1 VDNRV
6 VASDAARSLVDVISA
21 EHEAIVAAAYERPA
35 FPADLLRLR
44 GFPLAE
50 FDRAEMMPADLTT
63 YTPTEF
69 RADAVIRYFRG
80 EAVEF
85 AIVYEVQISPD
96 PGKRRTWPAYVANV
110 YERAGCP
117 VILVV
122 VAPKRAVARRCAVP
136 IVVGE
141 PDFVLTPMVFG
152 PDGVSVV
159 TDPEEAR
166 RYPQLAVLSALAHGG
181 GAQSTAVLDAL
192 SVALDNADLQH
203 RDLYAGAVMQA
214 LPEAARIYLEETMA
228 TRERRFHLNY
238 LQESYEKGEAV
249 GEAKGEAKAILEVLD
264 SRGVEVPDDVREQI
278 TSCTDAEQLLVWI
291 RRVAFVKTVEDL
303 FDLPDAA

>member
-1 VDNRV
+1 
-6 VASDAARSLVDVISA
+6 VISA
-21 EHEAIVAAAYERPA
+21 EHEAIVAAVYERPA

-44 GFPLAE
+44 GFPVAE

-63 YTPTEF
+63 FTPAEL

-85 AIVYEVQISPD
+85 AIVCEVQIGSD
-96 PGKRRTWPAYVANV
+96 RGKRRTWPAYVANV
-110 YERAGCP
+110 YQRAGCP

-152 PDGVSVV
+152 PDGVPVV

-166 RYPQLAVLSALAHGG
+166 RYPQLAVLSALAHGDG
-181 GAQSTAVLDAL
+181 TRSKAVLDAL
-192 SVALDNADLQH
+192 AAALDNADLQH

-214 LPEAARIYLEETMA
+214 LPEAARVYLEENMA

-238 LQESYEKGEAV
+238 LQESYEKGEAA
-249 GEAKGEAKAILEVLD
+249 GEARGEAKAVLAVLRA
-264 SRGVEVPDDVREQI
+264 RGIDVPEETGEEI
-278 TSCTDAEQLLVWI
+278 AACTDTALLETWI
-291 RRVAFVKTVEDL
+291 ERAVTVDSVSEL
-303 FDLPDAA
+303 FDIPDAA